1 MWKKKGEQAMDPM
14 IDRVIEDGFSFLL
27 FIAVLAFF
35 WFHPWRH
42 HWASHPREKA
52 GRRRPTN
59 ESTGIHQKA
68 A

>member
-1 MWKKKGEQAMDPM
+1 MTPM

-42 HWASHPREKA
+42 HWASHPGEKA
-52 GRRRPTN
+52 LRRHPAN
-59 ESTGIHQKA
+59 DSTGTRQKA